1 MTGIEH
7 RRQMVSILRLRR
19 PIGGIRMR
27 RIAISCVSLAF
38 VLAVAASPLGAQ
50 QDKSKRPSPPATA
63 KCELAGGKTVTIDYS
78 SPRKKGRNVF
88 PDVVKYDQ
96 VWRTGA
102 NEATTFVTTGDVMVG
117 GTHVPAGSYTLFTIP
132 GKDKWT
138 LILSKKTGEWG
149 TDYPGEKEDLARV
162 EMKAGTASAPVENFT
177 ISFEKA
183 GNGCT
188 LKLAWDTTTASVSVG
203 PM

>member
-1 MTGIEH
+1 MH
-7 RRQMVSILRLRR
+7 
-19 PIGGIRMR
+19 
-27 RIAISCVSLAF
+27 RIAIVCGSLVLGLAF
-38 VLAVAASPLGAQ
+38 SASTLRAEE
-50 QDKSKRPSPPATA
+50 DKSKRPSPPATA

-88 PDVVKYDQ
+88 PDVVKYGE

-102 NEATTFVTTGDVMVG
+102 NEATTFVTTADVMVG
-117 GTHVPAGSYTLFTIP
+117 STRVPAGSYTLFTLP

-138 LILSKKTGEWG
+138 LIISKKTGEWG

-162 EMKAGTASAPVENFT
+162 EMKSGGASAPVENFT

-183 GNGCT
+183 GNGCN
-188 LKLAWDTTTASVSVG
+188 LKLAWDTTTAWVSVAA
-203 PM
+203 M